1 MIQLNEVQSTVLKD
15 MFEEVFDDS
24 VCYLDLVDIDE
35 IFSLLIGG
43 EVHDHIYELLER
55 TAFIDEHQVGFII
68 LLHEWMQIIIDEA
81 IKEDVQFFEL
91 ASNCKQ
97 FKTKLNEIICTPDSG
112 DLSER

>member
-1 MIQLNEVQSTVLKD
+1 MIQLEQTQAEALKI

-24 VCYLDLVDIDE
+24 ECYLDLVEIDE

-55 TAFIDEHQVGFII
+55 TAFIDEHQVAFII
-68 LLHEWMQIIIDEA
+68 LLHEWMQIIIEES
-81 IKEDVQFFEL
+81 IKEDIQFFEL

-97 FKTKLNEIICTPDSG
+97 FKTKLNEIICTSDSG
-112 DLSER
+112 DLSEC